1 MKLPHLHLLSISLC
15 VCMAE
20 IWLFS
25 LAEANG
31 NEVNRLWYESETLS
45 DVYRSLCVC
54 ASAHLFTSVEFS
66 PFFPLLLQSLQLDF
80 IIYLFSFYHTFN
92 MNVFILLVPF
102 VWFDVNTHTECV
114 LLYLVLRTSCSRF
127 ICSQFA
133 VRRRTQHTVC
143 RNANKSRTS
152 EVQIVGI
159 LLVVGVGVGWCWC
172 LFFFR
177 SIL

>member
-1 MKLPHLHLLSISLC
+1 
-15 VCMAE
+15 MAE

-133 VRRRTQHTVC
+133 VRRRTQCAEMQTKAEHPRFKSLEFCSSLVLVLGDVDVC
-143 RNANKSRTS
+143 
-152 EVQIVGI
+152 
-159 LLVVGVGVGWCWC
+159 
-172 LFFFR
+172 FFSVPFCK
-177 SIL
+177 